1 MAKREPRKLVPVEI
15 LEDDPPSRGKLHE
28 EEPTEVV
35 EDQSPSPET
44 PGEYEHIAGAEGVAG
59 AEDTGH
65 DGSGVGQRFF
75 PTAPIR
81 FAVHAAFYYAG
92 KSADK
97 VVSLYN
103 KMFKLDREY
112 LADFNKSTGMAYVR
126 HGHWEKA
133 IPLLEKALAV
143 NPDDLDTRMRL
154 AEAFGGTNE
163 YEKACEQLEKILEQ
177 TPNSTRVVRALGIA
191 YARRQDYD
199 RAIEYL
205 ERAVKLDPN
214 HAKAYY
220 RLGAAY
226 DNKKLYK
233 QAVEAF
239 KKAILVDP
247 RFAKAYQALGFAY
260 ESLDDRQS
268 AVQCFKKALE
278 LE

>member
-1 MAKREPRKLVPVEI
+1 MADKKPRKNEPIDAAEDEGNSVEI
-15 LEDDPPSRGKLHE
+15 PTKE
-28 EEPTEVV
+28 EQAGAV
-35 EDQSPSPET
+35 EEQAVSPET
-44 PGEYEHIAGAEGVAG
+44 LSADGEVAVNVD
-59 AEDTGH
+59 ADL
-65 DGSGVGQRFF
+65 DGSDTRRSFL
-75 PTAPIR
+75 PIAPAR

-92 KSADK
+92 KTADK
-97 VVSLYN
+97 VVSVYN
-103 KMFKLDREY
+103 KVFKIDQEY
-112 LADFNKSTGMAYVR
+112 LADFNKSTGTAYVR

-133 IPLLEKALAV
+133 IPLLEKALEA

-154 AEAFGGTNE
+154 AEAFGGTND
-163 YEKACEQLEKILEQ
+163 YEKACEHLEMILEHD
-177 TPNSTRVVRALGIA
+177 PDSTRVVRALGIA
-191 YARRQDYD
+191 YSRRENYA

-214 HAKAYY
+214 HAKAFY

-226 DNKKLYK
+226 DNTKLYN

-247 RFAKAYQALGFAY
+247 RFAKAYQAMGFAY

-268 AVQCFKKALE
+268 AVECFKKALE